1 MLPGPNR
8 GPNPAVPS
16 IVDLR
21 AASRATVDVQ
31 SHVTIVARSH
41 VTIVARSHVT
51 IVVAR
56 SRVTIVVDPSHVTV
70 IAVQSHMIAAGR
82 NPKTG
87 KELSESHVVANIYF
101 KAFYYYTIFPF

>member
-16 IVDLR
+16 TVGLR

-41 VTIVARSHVT
+41 VTIV
-51 IVVAR
+51 VAQ

-87 KELSESHVVANIYF
+87 KELSESHVVANIFLKVFIIIQY
-101 KAFYYYTIFPF
+101 FPFKIKLE